1 MISPEEEDALVDKIT
16 GTLGV
21 GKKIAKT
28 AVQSAETEKEAFE
41 KARVLKSQEEVAS
54 DLLKDF
60 ELPKKRIRFARK
72 MAFKGDYDVS
82 KGSWLMRRSLTGEKY
97 AEKKAKGIVP
107 SPLPEAEYHIETLI
121 AKIIKELSPCYQC
134 AQCSSGCPVFLVDPS
149 TNPRIFVEEL
159 LLNPTTEVFGSDR
172 IWQCCYCLNCSHVCP
187 HGVDLAHIFMKTR
200 NLAVQLG
207 YKAPKAFM
215 KEAEIVYESGITAE
229 PSKAILKRREKLG
242 LPQIIQTDTEEVKKL
257 LNKTGFKA
265 TIDGQRS
272 AGDSQEAA
280 AE

>member
-1 MISPEEEDALVDKIT
+1 
-16 GTLGV
+16 
-21 GKKIAKT
+21 
-28 AVQSAETEKEAFE
+28 
-41 KARVLKSQEEVAS
+41 
-54 DLLKDF
+54 
-60 ELPKKRIRFARK
+60 
-72 MAFKGDYDVS
+72 
-82 KGSWLMRRSLTGEKY
+82 
-97 AEKKAKGIVP
+97 
-107 SPLPEAEYHIETLI
+107 
-121 AKIIKELSPCYQC
+121 
-134 AQCSSGCPVFLVDPS
+134 
-149 TNPRIFVEEL
+149 
-159 LLNPTTEVFGSDR
+159 
-172 IWQCCYCLNCSHVCP
+172 
-187 HGVDLAHIFMKTR
+187 MKTR

-242 LPQIIQTDTEEVKKL
+242 LPQIIQTDAEEVKKL